1 MYQFEDIYQ
10 YPFHPRHIHL
20 FLATRNCKGE
30 GGIQRRL
37 KSYILHPDFEVSV
50 TGFEVRVTGSEVRV
64 TGFEVRVTGFEVRVT
79 GSEVREAGSEV
90 LSLIHI

>member
-64 TGFEVRVTGFEVRVT
+64 TGFEVRVT
-79 GSEVREAGSEV
+79 